1 MAPIRHVGL
10 DFATGLEAAL
20 QMRSLVNMYAHFV
33 ASHIMHRI
41 QLSLN
46 LQQVPFDNLEPP
58 AYEKVAIPILLSR
71 AIRLFILSPFS
82 E

>member
-1 MAPIRHVGL
+1 MVQGPSVAPIRHVGL
-10 DFATGLEAAL
+10 DFVTGLEAAL

-46 LQQVPFDNLEPP
+46 LQQVPFDNLEPLRMRRWRFR
-58 AYEKVAIPILLSR
+58 YY
-71 AIRLFILSPFS
+71 
-82 E
+82 